1 MSFLAS
7 LYERIARISAQTK
20 ILQDKI
26 AGGGTSIGE
35 SKIIAKFERV
45 GLDSTQ
51 ATMSYFDAQE
61 SSFVRIEMESLS
73 DDAET
78 LDRFRFEES
87 DRWERFRDSY
97 EG

>member
-7 LYERIARISAQTK
+7 LYTRIARISAQTK

-26 AGGGTSIGE
+26 AGGGTSVGE
-35 SKIIAKFERV
+35 SKIIAKFERF

-51 ATMSYFDAQE
+51 SVMSYFEAQE
-61 SSFVRIEMESLS
+61 STFARIEVESLT

-87 DRWERFRDSY
+87 DRWERFRGSY

>member
-7 LYERIARISAQTK
+7 LYERFARIAAQTK

-35 SKIIAKFERV
+35 SKIIAKFERI

-51 ATMSYFDAQE
+51 ATMSYFEAQE
-61 SSFVRIEMESLS
+61 SSFVKIEMESLT

-78 LDRFRFEES
+78 LDKFRFEES
-87 DRWERFRDSY
+87 DRWERFRGSY